1 VSIGAGIGKSTL
13 FEAAAVAAS
22 QGMTVAA
29 GRADE
34 LDQISPWSTLVQ
46 AFSSTQPP
54 ILDRT
59 ALESTPGRL
68 DQRGAVLDAF
78 RDSLE
83 SVAMRARADGS
94 AADDERKV
102 REPIAPAHRQSGSNR
117 SPKSETVRNDRKGA
131 QWVQTVTTAIFAQAN

>member
-1 VSIGAGIGKSTL
+1 MSAIRGRASELHELERLLAGGRGGAVVLIEGPAGIGKSTL
-13 FEAAAVAAS
+13 FEAAAEVGAS

-59 ALESTPGRL
+59 ALGVGTGTL
-68 DQRGAVLDAF
+68 G
-78 RDSLE
+78 
-83 SVAMRARADGS
+83 
-94 AADDERKV
+94 
-102 REPIAPAHRQSGSNR
+102 PAWGGPRHL
-117 SPKSETVRNDRKGA
+117 P
-131 QWVQTVTTAIFAQAN
+131 